1 MQFNLLWEAPG
12 RPNGAILRYEIWIQ
26 YPNIKENE
34 TVCVGF
40 GVQPISKGTY
50 MAHWNDFSHI
60 R

>member
-50 MAHWNDFSHI
+50 MAH
-60 R
+60 